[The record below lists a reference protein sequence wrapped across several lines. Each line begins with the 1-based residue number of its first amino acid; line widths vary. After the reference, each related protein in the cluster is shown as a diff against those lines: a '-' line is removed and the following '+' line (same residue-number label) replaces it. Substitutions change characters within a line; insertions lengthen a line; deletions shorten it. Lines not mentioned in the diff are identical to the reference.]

1 MDRSDWA
8 ATIVVVPK
16 KDKIVMICG
25 DYKVMVNQ
33 CIQKEDYPLPNAE
46 DLFATLAGGKVFS
59 NLDLPFA
66 YQQLPLDTI
75 SKQYLVANTHK
86 GLYKYH
92 RLAYGVSTAPA
103 IFQKT
108 MDQVLHGIPNVVCF
122 VDDILVMALIMEEHW
137 TK

>member
-16 KDKIVMICG
+16 KDKSVMKCG
-25 DYKVMVNQ
+25 DYKVTVNQ
-33 CIQKEDYPLPNAE
+33 CIQKENYPLPNAE

-59 NLDLPFA
+59 KLDLPFA

-92 RLAYGVSTAPA
+92 RLAYGVSTAPV

-108 MDQVLHGIPNVVCF
+108 MDQILHGIPNVVCF